1 MGEVA
6 SPKSLDGG
14 EKINSILNF
23 CDSPE
28 GIYDAFINPKY
39 KVGFVGMKIC
49 KSGAACVSQVGTEW
63 VCKTQNTNSCEVSVG
78 SIIKNIYG
86 RLFRYIVDM
95 CNNTLIDPTM
105 KKVTFIGV
113 LDIAGF
119 EIFEFNTFEQ
129 ICINLV
135 NEKLQQVIIN
145 NNYF

>member
-23 CDSPE
+23 CDSAE

-39 KVGFVGMKIC
+39 KVMSNIIGSPNKTML
-49 KSGAACVSQVGTEW
+49 QVGTEW

-95 CNNTLIDPTM
+95 CNNTLI
-105 KKVTFIGV
+105 VSHY
-113 LDIAGF
+113 
-119 EIFEFNTFEQ
+119 FNLILYVFS
-129 ICINLV
+129 
-135 NEKLQQVIIN
+135 
-145 NNYF
+145 FS

>member
-23 CDSPE
+23 CDSAE

-39 KVGFVGMKIC
+39 KVGDITVTFGSSNKTMW
-49 KSGAACVSQVGTEW
+49 QVGTEW
-63 VCKTQNTNSCEVSVG
+63 VCKTQNTNSCEVSTG

-95 CNNTLIDPTM
+95 CNNTLIVSP
-105 KKVTFIGV
+105 
-113 LDIAGF
+113 
-119 EIFEFNTFEQ
+119 
-129 ICINLV
+129 
-135 NEKLQQVIIN
+135 
-145 NNYF
+145 

>member
-23 CDSPE
+23 CDSAE

-39 KVGFVGMKIC
+39 KVMSNIIGCPNKTML
-49 KSGAACVSQVGTEW
+49 QVGTEW
-63 VCKTQNTNSCEVSVG
+63 VCKTQNTNSCEVSTG

-95 CNNTLIDPTM
+95 CNNTLI
-105 KKVTFIGV
+105 VSHY
-113 LDIAGF
+113 L
-119 EIFEFNTFEQ
+119 
-129 ICINLV
+129 NLSLYFFL
-135 NEKLQQVIIN
+135 KLVE
-145 NNYF
+145 YFPSFYLVVVVVRTQP

>member
-23 CDSPE
+23 CDSAE

-39 KVGFVGMKIC
+39 KVSMMVIVDSPNETML
-49 KSGAACVSQVGTEW
+49 QVGTEW
-63 VCKTQNTNSCEVSVG
+63 VCKTQNTNACEVGTG

-95 CNNTLIDPTM
+95 CNNTLIVSP
-105 KKVTFIGV
+105 
-113 LDIAGF
+113 
-119 EIFEFNTFEQ
+119 
-129 ICINLV
+129 
-135 NEKLQQVIIN
+135 
-145 NNYF
+145 

>member
-39 KVGFVGMKIC
+39 KVSNTLI
-49 KSGAACVSQVGTEW
+49 VSSWNEIMRQVGTEW
-63 VCKTQNTNSCEVSVG
+63 VCKTQNTNSCEVGTG
-78 SIIKNIYG
+78 SIIKNVYG

-95 CNNTLIDPTM
+95 CNNTLM
-105 KKVTFIGV
+105 
-113 LDIAGF
+113 
-119 EIFEFNTFEQ
+119 
-129 ICINLV
+129 
-135 NEKLQQVIIN
+135 
-145 NNYF
+145 